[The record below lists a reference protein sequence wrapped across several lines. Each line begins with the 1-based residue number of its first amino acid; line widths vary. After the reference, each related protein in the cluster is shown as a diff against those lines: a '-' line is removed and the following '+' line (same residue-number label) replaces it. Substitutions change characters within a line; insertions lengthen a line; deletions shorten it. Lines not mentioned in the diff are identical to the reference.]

1 MKALRNVTSVTAV
14 ELPQLSTLSLRAALL
29 SVDEVN
35 VRNAGMLEKSRELE
49 EGMKKMKQNEDKE
62 SSEKVKRN
70 TKCLR
75 FFLSWLNVVF
85 CLVSIAYNGV
95 YQLDYRFFAWLDIYD
110 DYSLTSVSAMF
121 FSLLWCIVLL
131 LYELHIKKLDGVF
144 RRYLGFLYTYVG
156 RAVFI
161 LLYSVGDLYY
171 EIAHW
176 RYESGDRN
184 YSVSLWWG
192 AFVCL
197 ACELTTVLL
206 NILLPFLHPS
216 FRKKEFTLLSDP
228 SPDYSW
234 TRPVTPLLSL
244 HRLDNDDA
252 HHLPVIHYCIML
264 CFSQQTRPQ
273 H

>member
-1 MKALRNVTSVTAV
+1 MKALRNVTSVTAM

-29 SVDEVN
+29 SVNEVN

-85 CLVSIAYNGV
+85 CLASIAYNGV
-95 YQLDYRFFAWLDIYD
+95 YQLGYRFPAWFDMYYSD
-110 DYSLTSVSAMF
+110 SLTSVSAMF

-156 RAVFI
+156 RTAFI
-161 LLYSVGDLYY
+161 ISYSLGDLYY
-171 EIAHW
+171 VIVYR
-176 RYESGDRN
+176 RYKHGYYFSQFKL
-184 YSVSLWWG
+184 YVLFTSLS
-192 AFVCL
+192 F
-197 ACELTTVLL
+197 ELITVLL
-206 NILLPFLHPS
+206 NTLLPLLHPS

-234 TRPVTPLLSL
+234 TRPVTPLLFL
-244 HRLDNDDA
+244 HRLENDNA
-252 HHLPVIHYCIML
+252 HHLTVIHYCIIA
-264 CFSQQTRPQ
+264 CFSQQTHSQ

>member
-1 MKALRNVTSVTAV
+1 MKALRNVTSVTAM

-29 SVDEVN
+29 SVNEVN

-95 YQLDYRFFAWLDIYD
+95 YQFGCRFPAWWNMYYY
-110 DYSLTSVSAMF
+110 YSLTPISAVFFSVS
-121 FSLLWCIVLL
+121 WCIVLL
-131 LYELHIKKLDGVF
+131 LYELHVKKLDKVF

-156 RAVFI
+156 RTVFI
-161 LLYSVGDLYY
+161 LLYSLGDLYY
-171 EIAHW
+171 VIVYR
-176 RYESGDRN
+176 RYKLGYDFF
-184 YSVSLWWG
+184 SLLMLYVL
-192 AFVCL
+192 FISL
-197 ACELTTVLL
+197 PFELITVLL
-206 NILLPFLHPS
+206 NTLLPLLHPS

-234 TRPVTPLLSL
+234 TRPVTPLLFL
-244 HRLDNDDA
+244 HRLENDNA
-252 HHLPVIHYCIML
+252 HHLTVIHYCIIA
-264 CFSQQTRPQ
+264 CFSQQTHSQ

>member
-14 ELPQLSTLSLRAALL
+14 ELPQLSTLSLRAAML
-29 SVDEVN
+29 SVNEVN
-35 VRNAGMLEKSRELE
+35 VRNAGVLEKSRELE

-62 SSEKVKRN
+62 SSETVKRN

-85 CLVSIAYNGV
+85 CLVSIAYDGV
-95 YQLDYRFFAWLDIYD
+95 YLLGYRFFFWLYAYYD
-110 DYSLTSVSAMF
+110 YYLTPISAMF

-156 RAVFI
+156 RTAFI

-176 RYESGDRN
+176 RYERGYYN
-184 YSVSLWWG
+184 FSVYLWWG

-206 NILLPFLHPS
+206 NILLPLLHPS
-216 FRKKEFTLLSDP
+216 FRRKEFTLLSDP

-244 HRLDNDDA
+244 HRLENDDA
-252 HHLPVIHYCIML
+252 HHLPVIHYCIMP
-264 CFSQQTRPQ
+264 CFSQQTRSQ

>member
-1 MKALRNVTSVTAV
+1 MSSLTEIAGSMKALRNVTSVTAV

-95 YQLDYRFFAWLDIYD
+95 FQLFRHFAWMFAGNYYYPYGSHLAPI
-110 DYSLTSVSAMF
+110 SAVF

-161 LLYSVGDLYY
+161 LLYSLGDIVYY
-171 EIAHW
+171 VISFE
-176 RYESGDRN
+176 RYGWAFE
-184 YSVSLWWG
+184 YSVYLWG
-192 AFVCL
+192 TFVCL
-197 ACELTTVLL
+197 A
-206 NILLPFLHPS
+206 
-216 FRKKEFTLLSDP
+216 
-228 SPDYSW
+228 
-234 TRPVTPLLSL
+234 
-244 HRLDNDDA
+244 
-252 HHLPVIHYCIML
+252 
-264 CFSQQTRPQ
+264 
-273 H
+273 